1 MLSAI
6 RQLIQKIAPEAEETR
21 FGADDYRL
29 SVAALLVHAMAID
42 GFVAEHEREVLAGLL
57 RRRFDLSK
65 DDTEALIAAAE
76 AADSEAVDLYGFT
89 SVLKRKLDDSERAR
103 IIEMMWEMAFADG
116 EVHEFEDNL
125 IWRVAEL
132 LAVPSATRISLKQA
146 VRARGGS
153 AAATIPN

>member
-1 MLSAI
+1 MLAAI
-6 RQLIQKIAPEAEETR
+6 RQLISRITPETEEAR

-29 SVAALLVHAMAID
+29 AVAALLVHAMAID
-42 GFVAEHEREVLAGLL
+42 GFAAAHEREVLAGLL
-57 RRRFDLSK
+57 RRRFALSES
-65 DDTEALIAAAE
+65 DTDALIEAAE
-76 AADSEAVDLYGFT
+76 TADSEAVDLYGFT
-89 SVLKRKLDDSERAR
+89 SVLKRKLDDAERAR

-116 EVHEFEDNL
+116 AVHEFEDNL

-153 AAATIPN
+153 AAATFPN

>member
-1 MLSAI
+1 MLAAI

-29 SVAALLVHAMAID
+29 SVAALLFHAMAVD
-42 GFVAEHEREVLAGLL
+42 GFVAEHERDVLAGLL
-57 RRRFDLSK
+57 RRRFALSD
-65 DDTEALIAAAE
+65 DDTEALIGAAE

-146 VRARGGS
+146 VRARTAS